1 MDVLAVITARGGST
15 ILPRKN
21 ILPFCGKP
29 MIAYS
34 IEAALN
40 ARHAGA
46 PIDRVIVSTDDA
58 EIAAISRQF
67 GADVP
72 FMRPAELAKSDTPSL
87 PVVQHAIA
95 FAERERGSNYAWIL
109 LLQPTSPL
117 RTKCDILAALALSA
131 EPDTTAVVS
140 IASANTSHPRKLKL
154 IEEGVLRPFQPDG
167 FQPARRQDFGYDV
180 YKTNGAIY
188 LTRRDVLMQ
197 EGSFYGSSPRPLI
210 MPPERSVDIDTKL
223 DFEMA
228 EFLYG
233 RQQAGE
239 AKEDGR

>member
-1 MDVLAVITARGGST
+1 MHVLTVITARGGSKT
-15 ILPRKN
+15 LPRKN

-40 ARHAGA
+40 ARRAGA

-58 EIAAISRQF
+58 EIADVSRKF

-72 FMRPAELAKSDTPSL
+72 FMRPPELAKSDTPSL

-95 FAERERGSNYAWIL
+95 FAEQEGALTYDWIL

-117 RTKCDILAALALSA
+117 RTEDDILAALGLIT
-131 EPDTTAVVS
+131 EPGTTAV
-140 IASANTSHPRKLKL
+140 IGITSANTSHPRKLKL
-154 IEEGVLRPFQPDG
+154 IEEGILRPFEDDG
-167 FQPARRQDFGYDV
+167 FQPVRRQDFGYDV

-188 LTRRDVLMQ
+188 LARRDVLMQ
-197 EGSFYGSSPRPLI
+197 EGSFYGNCPRPLI
-210 MPPERSVDIDTKL
+210 MPAERSIDIDTQL
-223 DFEMA
+223 DFDMA
-228 EFLYG
+228 EFLYR
-233 RQQAGE
+233 RQHSDARE
-239 AKEDGR
+239 SAR

>member
-1 MDVLAVITARGGST
+1 MNVLAVIPARGGST
-15 ILPRKN
+15 TLPRKN

-34 IEAALN
+34 IEAALS
-40 ARHAGA
+40 ARRSGA
-46 PIDRVIVSTDDA
+46 SIDRVIVSTDDA
-58 EIAAISRQF
+58 EIADISRKF

-72 FMRPAELAKSDTPSL
+72 FMRPPELAAADTPSL

-95 FAERERGSNYAWIL
+95 FAEQERAAMYDWVL

-117 RTKCDILAALALSA
+117 RTEDDILAALHLVT
-131 EPDTTAVVS
+131 EPGTTAVISVTG
-140 IASANTSHPRKLKL
+140 ANTSHPKKLKL
-154 IEEGVLRPFQPDG
+154 IEGGILRPFQDDG

-188 LTRRDVLMQ
+188 LARRDVLMQ
-197 EGSFYGSSPRPLI
+197 EGSFYGDCPRPLI

-223 DFEMA
+223 DFDMA
-228 EFLYG
+228 EFLYRRRQHEARESG
-233 RQQAGE
+233 R
-239 AKEDGR
+239 